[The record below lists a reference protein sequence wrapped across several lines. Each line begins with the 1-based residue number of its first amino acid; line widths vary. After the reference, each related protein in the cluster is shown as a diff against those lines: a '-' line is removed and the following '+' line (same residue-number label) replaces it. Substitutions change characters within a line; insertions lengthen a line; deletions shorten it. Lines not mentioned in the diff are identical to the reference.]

1 MLVCKK
7 GIMLPIMIILVNIQC
22 IEQKVEFNADNQIHS
37 WVTMW
42 NSYDLS
48 LVDTLFL
55 TDNRLTYLSSE
66 MEGVIRGIKNV
77 REHHR
82 GFGFVEGGKDQDNK
96 LWVENVH
103 VQQFGTTAVVMGTW
117 FFQRASDDSD
127 HIQRGPFTFVY
138 VQAMND
144 YRIAHANFAN
154 YCEASS

>member
-7 GIMLPIMIILVNIQC
+7 GIMLPIMIVLVNIQC
-22 IEQKVEFNADNQIHS
+22 IEQKVEFNADNQIHR

-82 GFGFVEGGKDQDNK
+82 G
-96 LWVENVH
+96 L
-103 VQQFGTTAVVMGTW
+103 
-117 FFQRASDDSD
+117 
-127 HIQRGPFTFVY
+127 
-138 VQAMND
+138 
-144 YRIAHANFAN
+144 
-154 YCEASS
+154 